1 MPTPLDLLNSTLPD
15 LQGPLEH
22 QFTHTIPLMKLLWE
36 KEQVKYNGGL
46 YTEKTFTTNPAGGG
60 VAIRTGSEGLYRGR
74 SQNTLKMRVEQA
86 RVVMTSHI
94 PNIDQIKNQ
103 GKAAVMDVASDY
115 LTMLLEG
122 AMQDFNKYFLT
133 AKTAG
138 HTFKNDSDLYSF
150 LTFNGEFSSGIGEG
164 VTNGVFDFAA
174 PSAQSDTVQ
183 NVAKSVANLH
193 YNQYGLISTFSSNGV
208 RTIKKVL
215 RQCTNEANQTNSQ
228 GYLLIMDDDTFGNFE
243 EEYETPV
250 RVQLVND
257 VREKEMLLA
266 LPISGALAY
275 YEPNLDVSQFSGTGA
290 NGVTYVINRNHVEFI
305 MAEKMQIK
313 PYKESETQDVVYSHI
328 PFMGQWMF
336 SRLPAHGVI
345 AGGNS

>member
-15 LQGPLEH
+15 LQGPMEH

-36 KEQVKYNGGL
+36 KEQVKYQGGL

-60 VAIRTGSEGLYRGR
+60 VAVRTGSEGLYRGR

-103 GKAAVMDVASDY
+103 GTAAVMEVASDY
-115 LTMLLEG
+115 LTTLLSG
-122 AMQDFNKYFLT
+122 AMQDLNKYFLT
-133 AKTAG
+133 GVTEG
-138 HTFKNDSDLYSF
+138 RTFKNDSDLYSF
-150 LTFNGEFSSGIGEG
+150 LTFNGQFSSGIGEG
-164 VTNGVFDFAA
+164 ILNGVFDFVA
-174 PSAQSDTVQ
+174 PSVQSETVQ
-183 NVAKSVANLH
+183 NVPKSQANQH
-193 YNQYGLISTFSSNGV
+193 YNQFGQISTFASNGV

-215 RQCTNEANQTNSQ
+215 RQCTNAADQTNSN

-257 VREKEMLLA
+257 VREKEMLIA

-275 YEPNLDVSQFSGTGA
+275 YEPNLDVSQFTGVAA

-305 MAEKMQIK
+305 MAEKMTIK
-313 PYKESETQDVVYSHI
+313 PYKESETQDVVYCHI
-328 PFMGQWMF
+328 PFMGNWF
-336 SRLPAHGVI
+336 FTRLPAHGVI